1 MLHFHPLPPMETNDV
16 PSPQKAELHLSL
28 IKALSETKDIIA
40 NDYNPFH
47 KSKFANL
54 SQHLSTLKP
63 IFAKYN
69 LAILQFP
76 HSDTFSEKGNIGVK
90 TIIIHANGESIH
102 ASVCVPVDAD
112 TSGQQAG
119 ALITYLRRYALACVA
134 GVSTDD
140 DDAEIDRVVKSSVA
154 SGKITPTNGT
164 KSNAFTANTAPVN
177 NAPIPAGVTDSI
189 DPTIPVPFGNNKGT
203 AIGELGLN
211 DLTYWA
217 TKWEPRPYEKTGK
230 VTAKDAKL
238 KATAV
243 ALYQNAQGGQQDTSE
258 DVPF

>member
-1 MLHFHPLPPMETNDV
+1 MENTDS

-28 IKALSETKDIIA
+28 IKALSETKDIVA

-54 SQHLSTLKP
+54 STHLSTLKP
-63 IFAKYN
+63 IFAKHN

-76 HSDTFSEKGNIGVK
+76 YSESFAEKGSVGVK
-90 TIIIHANGESIH
+90 TIIIHANGESIQS
-102 ASVCVPVDAD
+102 SVFVPVDSE

-119 ALITYLRRYALACVA
+119 ALITYLRRYALACCA

-140 DDAEIDRVVKSSVA
+140 DDAEIDRVAKTSVA
-154 SGKITPTNGT
+154 TGKITPTNGT
-164 KSNAFTANTAPVN
+164 KSNAFANNTAPANTAPV
-177 NAPIPAGVTDSI
+177 PAGVSDSI

-211 DLTYWA
+211 DLAYWA

>member
-1 MLHFHPLPPMETNDV
+1 MENPDSPT
-16 PSPQKAELHLSL
+16 PQKAELHKSIIL
-28 IKALSETKDIIA
+28 ALAETKDIVA

-54 SQHLSTLKP
+54 STHLSTLKP

-69 LAILQFP
+69 LAIVQFP
-76 HSDTFSEKGNIGVK
+76 TTNTFQDSGSIGVK
-90 TIIIHANGESIH
+90 TLIIHANGESLESSI
-102 ASVCVPVDAD
+102 CIPVDSE

-134 GVSTDD
+134 GVATDD
-140 DDAEIDRVVKSSVA
+140 DDAEADRTIKTAKTATKATYVTGVA
-154 SGKITPTNGT
+154 PVAKASYQPV
-164 KSNAFTANTAPVN
+164 TAPQVTE
-177 NAPIPAGVTDSI
+177 GVQDSI
-189 DPTIPVPFGNNKGT
+189 DPSIPVPFGNNKGT

-211 DLTYWA
+211 DLAYWA

-243 ALYQNAQGGQQDTSE
+243 ALYQNAQGGSQENSE

>member
-1 MLHFHPLPPMETNDV
+1 MVHCLPINPMENPDSPT
-16 PSPQKAELHLSL
+16 PQKAELHKSIIL
-28 IKALSETKDIIA
+28 ALAETKDIVA

-54 SQHLSTLKP
+54 STHLSTLKP

-69 LAILQFP
+69 LAIVQFP
-76 HSDTFSEKGNIGVK
+76 TTNTFQDSGSIGVK
-90 TIIIHANGESIH
+90 TLIIHANGESLESSI
-102 ASVCVPVDAD
+102 CIPVDSE

-134 GVSTDD
+134 GVATDD
-140 DDAEIDRVVKSSVA
+140 DDAEADRTIKTAKTATKATYVTGVA
-154 SGKITPTNGT
+154 PVAKASYQPV
-164 KSNAFTANTAPVN
+164 TAPQVTE
-177 NAPIPAGVTDSI
+177 GVQDSI
-189 DPTIPVPFGNNKGT
+189 DPSIPVPFGNNKGT

-211 DLTYWA
+211 DLAYWA

-243 ALYQNAQGGQQDTSE
+243 ALYQNAQGGSQENSE